1 MVQFEVLRCLG
12 IVLINVD
19 NSPRNN
25 KYASK
30 FKFQTMKLQNLEQF
44 YQISFFTFDSNHQ
57 KSKKGAKSENFLP
70 KEIVPRRV
78 ILYHFLEIGVNEKNF
93 LRLSY
98 LY

>member
-19 NSPRNN
+19 NTPRNN

-44 YQISFFTFDSNHQ
+44 SQNFFHFDSNLQ
-57 KSKKGAKSENFLP
+57 KSKKGANHSP
-70 KEIVPRRV
+70 
-78 ILYHFLEIGVNEKNF
+78 
-93 LRLSY
+93 
-98 LY
+98 

>member
-19 NSPRNN
+19 NTPRNN

-44 YQISFFTFDSNHQ
+44 YQIFFTLTPIT
-57 KSKKGAKSENFLP
+57 KKAKKVLITPPEHFP
-70 KEIVPRRV
+70 HKEIVLKGV
-78 ILYHFLEIGVNEKNF
+78 IWHLFFEIG
-93 LRLSY
+93 
-98 LY
+98 